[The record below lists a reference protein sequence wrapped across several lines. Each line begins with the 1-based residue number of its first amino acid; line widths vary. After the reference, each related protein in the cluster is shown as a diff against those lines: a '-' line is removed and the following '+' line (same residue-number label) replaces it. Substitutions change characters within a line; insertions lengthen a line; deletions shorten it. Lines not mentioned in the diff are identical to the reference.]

1 MPANNLPMYVK
12 AVSNSSTGGNTKTFS
27 APITAAA
34 NDFTGAGANNVLV
47 ATMDSTN
54 GSFLLGFM
62 CKANGT
68 NVATVARMFL
78 NNGST
83 NATATNNTFMSELPL
98 PATTAAAAGITSND
112 IWWPINRPFEPGTR
126 IYIGLGTAVA
136 AGWQFTPFYGQY

>member
-1 MPANNLPMYVK
+1 MAANNLPMYVK
-12 AVSNSSTGGNTKTFS
+12 AVSNSSTGGSTKTFS
-27 APITAAA
+27 AKITLAA
-34 NDFTGAGANNVLV
+34 NDFDGTNANNVLV
-47 ATMDSTN
+47 ATMDSVN

-68 NVATVARMFL
+68 NVASVARMFL

-83 NATATNNTFMSELPL
+83 NATATNNTFLSELPL

-112 IWWPINRPFEPGTR
+112 IWWPINRPFEPGTK

-136 AGWQFTPFYGQY
+136 AGWQFIPFYGTY